1 MAVTDVEAGGYRISW
16 GYTQMSGQSPRKTG
30 ALVITQN
37 EVRAIDVAA
46 VESLGIPG
54 LLLMENAARGV
65 SEHLDRVCSIGRVMI
80 ICGPGNN
87 GGDGLALAR
96 QRAAAGKESRVVLV
110 STGKSLT
117 ADTQSNLDFLINSGV
132 PVQTVNNDS
141 ECQMLLDDLKPEDWI
156 IDSLLG
162 TGVRGELRAP
172 FNLWVQAI
180 NASPA
185 KVLAVDV
192 PSGMNSDDGTGGAD
206 CVHADLT
213 VTFVGVKRGFIHA
226 SAETYTGEVAVAP
239 IGIPLTWLQG
249 WLLSH
254 RADNAM
260 GDLS

>member
-1 MAVTDVEAGGYRISW
+1 
-16 GYTQMSGQSPRKTG
+16 MSDQSPRKAK
-30 ALVITQN
+30 ALVITQD
-37 EVRAIDVAA
+37 EARAIDKAA
-46 VESLGIPG
+46 MDSLGIPG
-54 LLLMENAARGV
+54 LVLMENAARGV
-65 SEHLDRVCSIGRVMI
+65 SEHLDRVCQVGRVTI
-80 ICGPGNN
+80 VCGPGNN

-117 ADTQSNLDFLINSGV
+117 ADTQNNLDFLINSGV
-132 PVQTVNNDS
+132 PVQTVNHNSD
-141 ECQMLLDDLKPEDWI
+141 CQILLDEMAPEDWI

-185 KVLAVDV
+185 NVLAVDV
-192 PSGMNSDDGTGGAD
+192 PSGMNCDNGTGLGE

-213 VTFVGVKRGFIHA
+213 VTFVGVKPGFISA
-226 SAETYTGEVAVAP
+226 SAETYTGEVVVAP
-239 IGIPLTWLQG
+239 IGIPLTWLQH

-254 RADNAM
+254 RGDKTT